1 MLRCA
6 RQLASWRNGFRS
18 RQVKS
23 FHSFRLDAIN
33 HCLWRGEE
41 RVPLRPK
48 AFDLLRY
55 LADHAN
61 RVVPQDE
68 ILEALWSKSYLKP
81 DILKKYI
88 LGIRDVLRDPRHKP
102 AFTEPVQKRRYKF
115 TQ

>member
-18 RQVKS
+18 TQVKS

-41 RVPLRPK
+41 RVPPWPK

-55 LADHAN
+55 LVDHAN

-68 ILEALWSKSYLKP
+68 VLEARWAKSYVQSELV
-81 DILKKYI
+81 KKHS
-88 LGIRDVLRDPRHKP
+88 LGIPNVLRHPRAKP
-102 AFTEPVQKRRYKF
+102 AVNQPR
-115 TQ
+115 